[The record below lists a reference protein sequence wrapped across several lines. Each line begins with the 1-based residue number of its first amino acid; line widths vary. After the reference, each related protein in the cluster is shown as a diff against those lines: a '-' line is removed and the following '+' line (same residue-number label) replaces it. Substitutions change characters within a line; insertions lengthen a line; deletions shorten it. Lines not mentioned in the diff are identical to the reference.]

1 MIRMDVKKSL
11 LAATGEIELHLNL
24 EVEKGEFITLYGPSG
39 AGKTSAL
46 RILSGLMRP
55 DSGYMEVNGRPW
67 FSDKK
72 NIFLAPQKR
81 KIGFVFQDYALFPN
95 LTVRKN
101 LEFAQGSTKD
111 PDTIQELIRL
121 TELENLQDRLPED
134 LSGGQKQRAALARAL
149 VQRPDILLLDEP
161 LSALD
166 SSMRAK
172 LQGHLRT
179 LHERFQLTTILV
191 SHDIGEIHK
200 LSDRVITLDHG
211 MITNSG
217 KPLDVFSHHKLSG
230 KFQFT
235 GKILDIQKQ
244 EVIYVVSILV
254 NQEIVRIIAHEN
266 EVQEMQAGDQVLVAA
281 KAFNPLIMKLSDT
294 DKV

>member
-1 MIRMDVKKSL
+1 MIKMNVKKSL
-11 LAATGEIELHLNL
+11 LAATGEIELHLDL
-24 EVEKGEFITLYGPSG
+24 EVKKGEFITLYGPSG

-46 RILSGLMRP
+46 RLLSGLMRP
-55 DSGYMEVNGRPW
+55 DSGLIEVNGRHW
-67 FSDKK
+67 YSDKK

-101 LEFAQGSTKD
+101 LEFAQGRNKD
-111 PDTIQELIRL
+111 PNTIQELISL

-166 SSMRAK
+166 SSMRVK
-172 LQGHLRT
+172 LQDHLRT

-200 LSDRVITLDHG
+200 LSDRVITIDHG
-211 MITNSG
+211 TITGSG
-217 KPLDVFSHHKLSG
+217 KPLDIFSHHKLSG

-244 EVIYVVSILV
+244 EVIYVISILV

-281 KAFNPLIMKLSDT
+281 KAFNPLIIKLPDT